1 MFYINPLIKG
11 FFMVFNLI
19 TLYRILNFKK
29 MKKLINLFAILFSTL
44 IFAQVSTTRINDFKL
59 GMKKSE
65 LEKIIGKSINVKM
78 PDGYQVDAANVVYK
92 GVVYEVYFSNEYD
105 DNGNQLK
112 DMQLSSVKS
121 KDKSLKTLSGI
132 GIGSTLSELIEK
144 YKDNNIE
151 ISDSWDYNGN
161 RTKTTRYFNINDYD
175 AGTYL
180 HITLKNGR
188 VTEFYVGYNEG
199 C

>member
-1 MFYINPLIKG
+1 MNMKYTI
-11 FFMVFNLI
+11 NLI
-19 TLYRILNFKK
+19 AFFCTTFL
-29 MKKLINLFAILFSTL
+29 
-44 IFAQVSTTRINDFKL
+44 FAQVSTTRINDFKI

-65 LEKIIGKSINVKM
+65 LEKIIGKTINVKL
-78 PDGYQVDAANVVYK
+78 PDGYQADAANVVYK
-92 GVVYEVYFSNEYD
+92 GVVYEVYFSNQYD

-112 DMQLSSVKS
+112 DMQLASVKS

-132 GIGSTLSELIEK
+132 GIGIGYTLYEVLEK

-151 ISDSWDYNGN
+151 ISDSWDDNGN
-161 RTKTTRYFNINDYD
+161 RIKTERYFTINDYD

-180 HITLKNGR
+180 MLTLKNGK
-188 VTEFYVGYNEG
+188 VVEFYVGYNEG

>member
-1 MFYINPLIKG
+1 MKNTI
-11 FFMVFNLI
+11 NLI
-19 TLYRILNFKK
+19 A
-29 MKKLINLFAILFSTL
+29 LFCSTL

-65 LEKIIGKSINVKM
+65 LEKLIGKPINVKFDDDR
-78 PDGYQVDAANVVYK
+78 PPELTNIVFK
-92 GVVYEVYFSNEYD
+92 GIVYELYFMSGYD
-105 DNGNQLK
+105 ENGNRLN
-112 DMQLSSVKS
+112 DMELYSVKS

-132 GIGSTLSELIEK
+132 GIGSSISELIEK

-151 ISDSWDYNGN
+151 ISDSWDDNGK

-180 HITLKNGR
+180 QMTLKNGR
-188 VTEFYVGYNEG
+188 VTDFYVGNQEG